1 MSGTILHQ
9 AIRLPAAL
17 LSLLLLVLAP
27 LGRVA
32 AQAAKS
38 TTETREYKFDMT
50 VTTAEVVDCLT
61 VWSLT
66 LTTQVINTDLSSGP
80 TRTPVSVA
88 GNVRRNNLGCSQPIS
103 QRTIVAGWQV
113 PLSSTSI
120 NVFNVWSDAGH
131 ITLKGV
137 ADLLPFSDFSVGLT
151 GNGRAT
157 FKIDADCAISP
168 TDLFPA
174 TQSTA
179 TTTID
184 GVKRTTTTALATC
197 AAKITS
203 ATQAPA
209 FDPKSLLTLQFGDD
223 LVLVWAKLASV
234 DRVTFK
240 YSYIKEVTMVS
251 PKHRRILRAA

>member
-1 MSGTILHQ
+1 MCVLLRVVSLVT
-9 AIRLPAAL
+9 RPARPL
-17 LSLLLLVLAP
+17 LWSTCSQPPRAFP
-27 LGRVA
+27 L
-32 AQAAKS
+32 S
-38 TTETREYKFDMT
+38 
-50 VTTAEVVDCLT
+50 
-61 VWSLT
+61 S
-66 LTTQVINTDLSSGP
+66 QVINTDLSSGP

-174 TQSTA
+174 TQ
-179 TTTID
+179 
-184 GVKRTTTTALATC
+184 
-197 AAKITS
+197 
-203 ATQAPA
+203 
-209 FDPKSLLTLQFGDD
+209 
-223 LVLVWAKLASV
+223 
-234 DRVTFK
+234 
-240 YSYIKEVTMVS
+240 
-251 PKHRRILRAA
+251 